1 MHRIQYRWQGVTLIE
16 LVIAIAIIGVIASLA
31 YPSYQ
36 NSVMKSRRTDATS
49 ALLKLQMDQEK
60 HRANN
65 PTYAASV
72 TGGGATG
79 LAWPSDVTE
88 NGYYKIE
95 IAPNNAPGNAVGFI
109 ATATAETGT
118 SQANDTLC
126 TVITIDQDGAAGVLD
141 CW

>member
-1 MHRIQYRWQGVTLIE
+1 MYRVQYRWQGFTLIE
-16 LVIAIAIIGVIASLA
+16 LVITIAIIGIIASLA

-36 NSVMKSRRTDATS
+36 NSVMKSRRADATS

-65 PTYAASV
+65 AAYAAV
-72 TGGGATG
+72 VGAAG
-79 LAWPSDVTE
+79 LGWPSETTE
-88 NGYYKIE
+88 NGYYKIA
-95 IAPNNAPGNAVGFI
+95 ITANDAAGFT

-118 SQANDTLC
+118 SQANDAPC
-126 TVITIDQDGAAGVLD
+126 TTITIDQDGAAGVLD

>member
-1 MHRIQYRWQGVTLIE
+1 MRHVQYRWQGFTLME
-16 LVIAIAIIGVIASLA
+16 LLIVIAIVGIIASIA

-36 NSVMKSRRTDATS
+36 GSVMKSRRADATS

-72 TGGGATG
+72 TAADGLNWLSAT
-79 LAWPSDVTE
+79 TE
-88 NGYYKIE
+88 NGYYT
-95 IAPNNAPGNAVGFI
+95 IAIMANNAIGFT
-109 ATATAETGT
+109 ATATAVIGK
-118 SQANDTLC
+118 SQENDTGC
-126 TVITIDQDGAAGVLD
+126 TTITVDQDGAAGVLE

>member
-1 MHRIQYRWQGVTLIE
+1 MHHVQHRWQGFTLIE
-16 LVIAIAIIGVIASLA
+16 LVITIAIIGIIASLA

-65 PTYAASV
+65 PTYATSV

-79 LAWPSDVTE
+79 LGWDSDISE
-88 NGYYKIE
+88 NGYYTVTTE
-95 IAPNNAPGNAVGFI
+95 NTLDGFA
-109 ATATAETGT
+109 ATATAVTGK
-118 SQANDTLC
+118 SQANDTDCL
-126 TVITIDQDGAAGVLD
+126 TITIDQDGATGNPV

>member
-1 MHRIQYRWQGVTLIE
+1 MHRVQYRCQGFTLIE
-16 LVIAIAIIGVIASLA
+16 LVIVIAIIGIIASFA

-36 NSVMKSRRTDATS
+36 DSVMKSRRTDATS

-65 PTYAASV
+65 PSYANSV
-72 TGGGATG
+72 VGPAG
-79 LAWPSDVTE
+79 LNWPNADTE
-88 NGYYKIE
+88 GGYYTLVT
-95 IAPNNAPGNAVGFI
+95 VGDAAGFT
-109 ATATAETGT
+109 ATATAVTGK

-126 TVITIDQDGAAGVLD
+126 TIITIDQDGAAGVLD